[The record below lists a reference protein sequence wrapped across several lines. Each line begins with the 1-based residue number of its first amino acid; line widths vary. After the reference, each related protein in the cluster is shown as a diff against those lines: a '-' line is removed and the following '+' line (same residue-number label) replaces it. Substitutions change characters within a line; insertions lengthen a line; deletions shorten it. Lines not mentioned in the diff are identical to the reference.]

1 MNIKNAKIAREG
13 FIYILVLA
21 LLAWVVAVLGLKI
34 ISILIAA
41 LTMFIIFFFRDPER
55 VTPQD
60 SFAVIAPAD
69 GEIIEIAS
77 AREADFLVKEMKK
90 ISIFLSLVDCHM
102 NRSPLT
108 GTIRGKKYTKGRFDF
123 AYLNSSSHENERLST
138 LIESEDGEK
147 IVVVQIAG
155 FLARR
160 IVSYLSDGS
169 FIRRGERIGMIKFGS
184 RVDTF
189 LPQHSEIIM
198 KVGEKVRGGET
209 IIGWLR
215 GG

>member
-1 MNIKNAKIAREG
+1 MNIKNAKIARDG

-21 LLAWVVAVLGLKI
+21 LLAWVVALLGLKI

-41 LTMFIIFFFRDPER
+41 LTLFIIFFFRDPER

-60 SFAVIAPAD
+60 SLAVIAPAD
-69 GEIIEIAS
+69 GEIMEIAS
-77 AREADFLVKEMKK
+77 TREGDFLVKEMKK
-90 ISIFLSLVDCHM
+90 VSIFLSLMDCHM

-108 GTIRGKKYTKGRFDF
+108 GTVLGKKYTKGRFDF

-160 IVSYLSDGS
+160 IVSYLNDGS

-189 LPQHSEIIM
+189 LPQHCEIIT

>member
-21 LLAWVVAVLGLKI
+21 LLAWVVALLGLKI

-41 LTMFIIFFFRDPER
+41 LTLFIIFFFRDPER

-60 SFAVIAPAD
+60 SLAVIAPAD
-69 GEIIEIAS
+69 GEIMEIAS
-77 AREADFLVKEMKK
+77 TREGDFLVKEMKK
-90 ISIFLSLVDCHM
+90 VSIFLSLMDCHM

-108 GTIRGKKYTKGRFDF
+108 GTVLGKKYTKGRFDF

-160 IVSYLSDGS
+160 IVSYLNDGS

-189 LPQHSEIIM
+189 LPQHCEIIT